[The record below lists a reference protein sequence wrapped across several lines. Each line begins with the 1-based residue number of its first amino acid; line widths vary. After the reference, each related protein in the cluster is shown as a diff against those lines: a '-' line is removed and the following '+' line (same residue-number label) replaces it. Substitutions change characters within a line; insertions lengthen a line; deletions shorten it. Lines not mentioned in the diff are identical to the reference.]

1 MQKYPLDPWLNPL
14 VKLSLDKYP
23 KFIGEETYFY
33 FTQNYFKG
41 NYLESRLEYL
51 KFLYTKY
58 DGGIS
63 TGKIRL
69 QNLEMIKT
77 TCNSLFYFLTK
88 RNVENPK
95 ERENLQKFLEPVLKY
110 SEKDLLR
117 AYKDQVKYKG
127 IPYLNAHE

>member
-23 KFIGEETYFY
+23 KFIGEETYTY
-33 FTQNYFKG
+33 FIQNYFSG
-41 NYLESRLEYL
+41 SYLERRLEYL

-63 TGKIRL
+63 TGQIRL

-77 TCNSLFYFLTK
+77 TCNSLLYFLMK
-88 RNVENPK
+88 RNGANSK
-95 ERENLQKFLEPVLKY
+95 ERKNLQKFLEPVIKY
-110 SEKDLLR
+110 SEKDLLI
-117 AYKDQVKYKG
+117 AYKAQVKFK
-127 IPYLNAHE
+127 IES